1 MPSVLFVCTANICRS
16 PLAEAI
22 WRAKVDSNHG
32 WRIES
37 AGTWA
42 MEGQPAA
49 AKVHLVLQPRG
60 LDISA
65 HRSRQVTG
73 DMLRS
78 FNLILTMERGHKEAL
93 RAEFPE
99 IANRVFLLSEMAGK
113 SYDVEDPIGRS
124 LADFEITARELEELL
139 DRGEQKIIE
148 LASS

>member
-16 PLAEAI
+16 PMAEAL
-22 WRAKVDSNHG
+22 WRIRVDSSPG

-60 LDISA
+60 LDVSA
-65 HRSRQVTG
+65 HRSRQVSA
-73 DMLRS
+73 DLLRS

-93 RAEFPE
+93 KAEFPE
-99 IANRVFLLSEMAGK
+99 VANRVFLLSEMAGK
-113 SYDVEDPIGRS
+113 EYDVEDPIGRS
-124 LADFEITARELEELL
+124 LTDFEITARELEDLL
-139 DRGEQKIIE
+139 DRGKERIIE
-148 LASS
+148 LASP